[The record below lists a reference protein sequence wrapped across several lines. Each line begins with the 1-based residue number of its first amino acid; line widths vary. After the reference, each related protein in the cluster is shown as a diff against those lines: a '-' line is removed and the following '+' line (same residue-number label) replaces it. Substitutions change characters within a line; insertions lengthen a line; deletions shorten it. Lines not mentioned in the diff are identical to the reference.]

1 MTKIIGHIKV
11 LKNLLVVL
19 SIAFIFKGCDL
30 FRPKQEKEAIARV
43 GESFL
48 YKEDI
53 ERLLNNNISKQDSAV
68 VVSNFINNWATQQLL
83 YQNALINISEE
94 RQQDL
99 NALVDEYK
107 NDLFAKVYKEAVVKK
122 NIDTTVISSDLSRYY
137 EANKE
142 NFKLNEEL
150 LKLRYIHLGLDNSNL
165 DEVKDHFRSFEKED
179 QKLLDS
185 ISLQFNAFSLN
196 DSIWVK
202 AAQVYSRIPK
212 MSDRERTKYLKK
224 SQFFELKDSLG
235 VYLIYIKDMLQR
247 NQTAPLEYVKP
258 TIKQII
264 LNKRKL
270 EYIRNFEKE
279 ILTDATKNKKFETY

>member
-1 MTKIIGHIKV
+1 M
-11 LKNLLVVL
+11 L

-122 NIDTTVISSDLSRYY
+122 NIDTTVISSDLLRYY

>member
-1 MTKIIGHIKV
+1 MNKIFNHISTQRIV
-11 LKNLLVVL
+11 LFLLV
-19 SIAFIFKGCDL
+19 AFAVQSCDL
-30 FRPKQEKEAIARV
+30 FRPKQEKEAVARV

-53 ERLLNNNISKQDSAV
+53 ERLLSGNVSKQDSAV
-68 VVSNFINNWATQQLL
+68 LVSNYINNWATQQLL
-83 YQNALINISEE
+83 YNNALINISEE

-99 NALVDEYK
+99 NALVNEYK
-107 NDLFAKVYKEAVVKK
+107 NDLFAKVYKEAVVKT
-122 NIDTTVISSDLSRYY
+122 NIDTVVLSVDLLKYY

-150 LKLRYIHLGLDNSNL
+150 LKLRYIHLGVDNSDV
-165 DEVKDHFRSFEKED
+165 DEVKDYLKNFELED
-179 QKLLDS
+179 RQKLDS
-185 ISLQFNAFSLN
+185 LSLQFNAFSLN

-202 AAQVYSRIPK
+202 AAQVYNKLPK
-212 MSDRERTKYLKK
+212 LTDRQRDKYLKK

-235 VYLIYIKDMLQR
+235 VYLIYLKDMLQR
-247 NQTAPLEYVKP
+247 NETAPLEYVKP

-279 ILTDATKNKKFETY
+279 ILTDATKNNKFETY

>member
-1 MTKIIGHIKV
+1 MSTQRIV
-11 LKNLLVVL
+11 LFLLV
-19 SIAFIFKGCDL
+19 AFAVQSCDL
-30 FRPKQEKEAIARV
+30 FRPKQEKEAVARV

-53 ERLLNNNISKQDSAV
+53 ERLLSGNVSKQDSAV
-68 VVSNFINNWATQQLL
+68 LVSNYINNWATQQLL
-83 YQNALINISEE
+83 YNNALINISEE

-99 NALVDEYK
+99 NALVNEYK
-107 NDLFAKVYKEAVVKK
+107 NDLFAKVYKEAVVKT
-122 NIDTTVISSDLSRYY
+122 NIDTVVLSVDLLKYY

-150 LKLRYIHLGLDNSNL
+150 LKLRYIHLGVDNSDV
-165 DEVKDHFRSFEKED
+165 DEVKDYLKNFELED
-179 QKLLDS
+179 RQKLDS
-185 ISLQFNAFSLN
+185 LSLQFNAFSLN

-202 AAQVYSRIPK
+202 AAQVYNKLPK
-212 MSDRERTKYLKK
+212 LTDRQRDKYLKK

-235 VYLIYIKDMLQR
+235 VYLIYLKDMLQR
-247 NQTAPLEYVKP
+247 NETAPLEYVKP

-279 ILTDATKNKKFETY
+279 ILTDATKNNKFETY